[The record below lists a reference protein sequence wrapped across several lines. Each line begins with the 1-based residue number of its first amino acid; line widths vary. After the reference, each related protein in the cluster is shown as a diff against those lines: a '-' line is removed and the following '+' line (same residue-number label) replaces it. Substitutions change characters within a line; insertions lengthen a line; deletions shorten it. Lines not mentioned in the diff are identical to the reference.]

1 MATGMINVL
10 AIVDTTSIMSQGGN
24 TWYLVDDD
32 SSSSGEGSQ
41 SLNTSCSAGDTLYFR
56 VTPAVEGSLV
66 AITAV
71 GAGPTGAYVF
81 GYNQPVPP
89 TTPGGPWSWQTENQA
104 SGSYALHVLISGTN
118 SVILNG
124 YVTAGPPS
132 LKTRE
137 ESKASAG
144 VEAQRHASAPKNGNA
159 SKNGGGKVDLV
170 HNLIDIVVAAD
181 TQAILAGAQCEQGNC
196 PVYMVD
202 NNPKLSQNE
211 GSSELNTSC
220 NAGDTLRWHIVPI
233 NGTDTVTITG
243 FQQMTGNVFGPNSPI
258 PAGNEFTWLTANQ
271 GSETYEIRIL
281 VNGVQTFEWDPYI
294 TVNAPQPAS
303 KGHKAPEPSTV
314 LA

>member
-32 SSSSGEGSQ
+32 SSSSGESSQ

-56 VTPAVEGSLV
+56 VTPAVEGKLV

-81 GYNQPVPP
+81 GFNQPVPP
-89 TTPGGPWSWQTENQA
+89 ATPGGLWSWQTQNQA
-104 SGSYALHVLISGTN
+104 NGSYALHVLVEGTR

-132 LKTRE
+132 LMTRE
-137 ESKASAG
+137 ESKAG
-144 VEAQRHASAPKNGNA
+144 DRVETPTYASAPKNSSA
-159 SKNGGGKVDLV
+159 SKNGGGKPDLV
-170 HNLIDIVVAAD
+170 HNMIDIVIAAD
-181 TQAILAGAQCEQGNC
+181 TQAILAGAQCGQGNG

-202 NNPKLSQNE
+202 NNPLVSQNE
-211 GSSELNTSC
+211 GSYELNTGC

-243 FQQMTGNVFGPNSPI
+243 FEQSQGNVFGPNSPV
-258 PAGNEFTWLTANQ
+258 PSGDEFTWRTANQ
-271 GSETYEIRIL
+271 GSETYQIRIL
-281 VNGVQTFEWDPYI
+281 VNGVFEFNWDPFI
-294 TVNAPQPAS
+294 TVNAPQMAS
-303 KGHKAPEPSTV
+303 KGQKTPEASTV